1 MIGAGLK
8 KPVEYVSGK
17 YTGGREHWIVNYT
30 GSQSCIGKYHLAFVD
45 LT

>member
-17 YTGGREHWIVNYT
+17 YIGGGKHCIVNYT
-30 GSQSCIGKYHLAFVD
+30 CSQSCIGKYHLAFVD